1 MYNDEIEL
9 TSEEASALRAL
20 PREMEPGD
28 LLETRVLRALRA
40 EGHLGGLDHHVSR
53 GASLGLKIA
62 AAVTLF
68 AGGVATGRY
77 LLASSAPVTASMT
90 APVTSTRDAQRV
102 APRNDTRAVQQ
113 NETVVAEREMWL

>member
-9 TSEEASALRAL
+9 TTEEASALRAL

-40 EGHLGGLDHHVSR
+40 EGHLGGMHHRVSR
-53 GASLGLKIA
+53 GAALGLKIA

-77 LLASSAPVTASMT
+77 VLASSAPVTASIT
-90 APVTSTRDAQRV
+90 PPVNSTRDAGRIV
-102 APRNDTRAVQQ
+102 PRNDARAVQQ